1 MTKLEKSMDVTKCV
15 ASVAV
20 YDLKAM
26 IMSLQTDERLM
37 TPENIAHGYDFFTGK
52 SIGDLHEL
60 GEIHTGDTWQP
71 ACQRF
76 CGDDWHNSLHA
87 AFSSLKNLFH

>member
-1 MTKLEKSMDVTKCV
+1 M
-15 ASVAV
+15 
-20 YDLKAM
+20 
-26 IMSLQTDERLM
+26 DERLM
-37 TPENIAHGYDFFTGK
+37 TSENIAHGFDFITGK